1 MSATGNQGV
10 GGAQP
15 SVPVYERLPR
25 GPHHIDREEVSRHQR
40 SRLKSAMAESVAA
53 RGYSRTAVRHVIS
66 VAGVSRRSFYELYEN
81 KLDCFLEA
89 FDEVAERATAR
100 VFATCESIEG
110 DLAEHLL
117 GALGALAS
125 EVLEHPDDA
134 RLLFIEIGLVG
145 PQGPRRV
152 ARVMGGFERKLSER
166 LDCEPPPVLLKA
178 VCGAVRHSICT
189 LLREQR
195 VHELPNLNQ
204 RMLGWLLTLNDPAA
218 ATVHSLMREDA
229 RERVQAATQR
239 PGLTELAEE
248 DRERL
253 MLSALRVAR
262 EVGLSEMSGIHI
274 ADSAGLELDVF
285 LEHFSDHE
293 QCFREALDLTATR
306 VLTSMPEPDLEP
318 TNWPVQVCN
327 SIGLLLTDLANDQ
340 LLAWTIA
347 NGGYEIGKYGKE
359 HDLELSRKVATKI
372 CALIPEALVDD
383 VVIELTAGALWH
395 TIWCMQTVK
404 RTHLLAAL
412 DGYIAYLVLTP
423 IIGAEQALAAIQE
436 TRGALSVA
444 Y

>member
-15 SVPVYERLPR
+15 IVPVYERLPR
-25 GPHHIDREEVSRHQR
+25 GPHHIDREEVSRNQR
-40 SRLKSAMAESVAA
+40 SRLKRGMAESAAA
-53 RGYSRTAVRHVIS
+53 RGYTRTAVKHVLS

-89 FDEVAERATAR
+89 FDEIAERATAR

-125 EVLEHPDDA
+125 EVLEHTDDA
-134 RLLFIEIGLVG
+134 RLLFIEIGVVG
-145 PQGPRRV
+145 PQGPRRI
-152 ARVMGGFERKLSER
+152 ARVMGSFERRLSER
-166 LDCEPPPVLLKA
+166 LDCDPPPMLLKA
-178 VCGAVRHSICT
+178 ACGAIRHSIRT
-189 LLREQR
+189 LLSEQR

-218 ATVHSLMREDA
+218 DTVHTLMREDA
-229 RERVQAATQR
+229 LERVQAAKQR
-239 PGLTELAEE
+239 PGRTEFAHD

-253 MLSALRVAR
+253 LLGALQVVR

-285 LEHFSDHE
+285 LGHFTDHE
-293 QCFREALDLTATR
+293 QCLREALDLTATR
-306 VLTSMPEPDLEP
+306 LLASMPEPDLKD
-318 TNWPVQVCN
+318 TDWPVQVCN
-327 SIGLLLTDLANDQ
+327 SIGSLLGELASDE
-340 LLAWTIA
+340 LLAWLIA
-347 NGGYEIGKYGKE
+347 NAGYEIGTHGKQ

-372 CALIPEALVDD
+372 CAAIPEQLVDD

-395 TIWCMQTVK
+395 TIWYMHTVK
-404 RTHLLAAL
+404 RGHLLAAL
-412 DGYIAYLVLTP
+412 DGYIAYLVLAP
-423 IIGAEQALAAIQE
+423 IIGPEQALAAIQQR
-436 TRGALSVA
+436 RGALSLTH
-444 Y
+444 